1 MRHARALS
9 LSLRAPRDDARSQP
23 PPSPSTS
30 LFALSQG
37 YETPELNDQLYLHYK
52 GYRKIENL
60 EPYTDLKCL
69 WLESNGLEKVENLG
83 HLKMLRCLYLQKNLI
98 GVCARTRASE
108 TPTRALIPLAP
119 SLQGRSGRATSPGCR
134 RS

>member
-1 MRHARALS
+1 MPVASAGALKQARCPHRLA
-9 LSLRAPRDDARSQP
+9 
-23 PPSPSTS
+23 
-30 LFALSQG
+30 QG

-83 HLKMLRCLYLQKNLI
+83 HLKMLRCLYLQKTLI
-98 GVCARTRASE
+98 GAHARARAK
-108 TPTRALIPLAP
+108 TPTRALMPLLP
-119 SLQGRSGRATSPGCR
+119 SLQGRSGRAPSPGCR